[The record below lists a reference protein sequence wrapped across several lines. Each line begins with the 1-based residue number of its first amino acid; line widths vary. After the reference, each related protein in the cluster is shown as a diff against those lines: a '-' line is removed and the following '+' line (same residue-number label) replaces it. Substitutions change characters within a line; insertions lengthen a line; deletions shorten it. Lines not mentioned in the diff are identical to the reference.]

1 MFLGECI
8 LKTKTYQLLIAA
20 VLVCVSTWNEA
31 AMVRSANLLGHFFAP
46 CGGFDILGI
55 FVMVIVTLGLDIGC
69 VALRLKPGAANLRA
83 TPGLNALFDQGLE
96 ACLHSVVERNFLE
109 ANLARL
115 PEGIIVTLSFLHGFE
130 LCHKSF
136 VAGCDVLVP
145 TLLNLLFF

>member
-1 MFLGECI
+1 M
-8 LKTKTYQLLIAA
+8 TLLRSGNESA
-20 VLVCVSTWNEA
+20 VIRGTD
-31 AMVRSANLLGHFFAP
+31 LLGHFLAP
-46 CGGFDILGI
+46 CGGFDILRI
-55 FVMVIVTLGLDIGC
+55 FVVVVIPLGLDISC

-96 ACLHSVVERNFLE
+96 ACLHCVVERNFLE